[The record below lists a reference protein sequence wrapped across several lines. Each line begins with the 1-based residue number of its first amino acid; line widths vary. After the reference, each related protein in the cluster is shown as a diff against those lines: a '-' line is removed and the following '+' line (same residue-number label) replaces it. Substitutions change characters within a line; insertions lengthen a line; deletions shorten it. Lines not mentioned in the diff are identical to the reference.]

1 MTKPT
6 PDPLVLSVA
15 CFGAAISLASL
26 SFSGSFSGFSS
37 AVGAVLA
44 LVNLVVLRSIV
55 LRVVSGDIHTKM
67 PLVALIFLKM
77 GSIMFLVFWF
87 ISKQWVEPLAFTLG
101 LSSLAIGLIT
111 GSLFAARARTIVTTS
126 SVGTGSVGQ
135 GSES

>member
-1 MTKPT
+1 MTKLA

-15 CFGAAISLASL
+15 AFGAVISLASL
-26 SFSGSFSGFSS
+26 SFGGPFSGFSS
-37 AVGAVLA
+37 VVGAVLA

-55 LRVVSGDIHTKM
+55 LRVVSGDIHTKL

-77 GSIMFLVFWF
+77 GSVMFLVYWF
-87 ISKQWVEPLAFTLG
+87 IAKQWVAPVAFTLG

-111 GSLFAARARTIVTTS
+111 GSLFAARTRAAAPTE
-126 SVGTGSVGQ
+126 Q

>member
-15 CFGAAISLASL
+15 LFGVAISLASL
-26 SFSGSFSGFSS
+26 SFGGTFSAFSS
-37 AVGAVLA
+37 AIGAVLA

-77 GSIMFLVFWF
+77 GSFMFLVFWF
-87 ISKQWVEPLAFTLG
+87 ISKQWVAVVPFTLG

-111 GSLFAARARTIVTTS
+111 GSLFAARTRHADAA
-126 SVGTGSVGQ
+126 GAAGQ

>member
-26 SFSGSFSGFSS
+26 AFGGTFSGFSS

-44 LVNLVVLRSIV
+44 LFNLVVLRSIV

-77 GSIMFLVFWF
+77 GSFMFLVFWF
-87 ISKQWVEPLAFTLG
+87 ISKHWVEPLSFTLG

-111 GSLFAARARTIVTTS
+111 GSLFAARARSI
-126 SVGTGSVGQ
+126 GAGSVGQ
-135 GSES
+135 GSGS

>member
-6 PDPLVLSVA
+6 PDPLVVSVA
-15 CFGAAISLASL
+15 LFGAAISLANL
-26 SFSGSFSGFSS
+26 SFGGTFSAFSS
-37 AVGAVLA
+37 AIGAVLA

-77 GSIMFLVFWF
+77 GSFMFLVFWF
-87 ISKQWVEPLAFTLG
+87 ISKHWVAVVPFTLG

-111 GSLFAARARTIVTTS
+111 GSLFAARARHA
-126 SVGTGSVGQ
+126 GAAGQ

>member
-6 PDPLVLSVA
+6 RDPLVLSVA
-15 CFGAAISLASL
+15 LFGAAISLASL
-26 SFSGSFSGFSS
+26 SFGGTFSGFSS
-37 AVGAVLA
+37 AIGAVLA
-44 LVNLVVLRSIV
+44 LVNLVVLRTIV

-77 GSIMFLVFWF
+77 GSLMFLVFWL
-87 ISKQWVEPLAFTLG
+87 ISKHWVEPVTFTLG

-111 GSLFAARARTIVTTS
+111 GSLFTARTRHA
-126 SVGTGSVGQ
+126 GQ